1 MELYAGFITIVAVCE
16 AVYIYVQRR
25 NAWHDAHD
33 KPQQGSG
40 GGSSKDRE
48 PDKR

>member
-1 MELYAGFITIVAVCE
+1 METYAGILTIIVVA
-16 AVYIYVQRR
+16 AVIWWGVKKR

>member
-1 MELYAGFITIVAVCE
+1 METYAGILTIIVVVA
-16 AVYIYVQRR
+16 AVAYFVKRR